1 MAALP
6 FRRPVPQPIIFTP
19 DPSLIVVS
27 QSVYRDLR
35 NELLKGFNDTASD
48 VDGKYKWETMAN
60 VAGQLLAAELKV
72 GADVATLT
80 SVQSKL
86 LSAFKKANDK
96 PELRGNIALALEKQV
111 VAYQDEIVKRVP
123 AAPLAR

>member
-6 FRRPVPQPIIFTP
+6 LDPPTPASDTLII
-19 DPSLIVVS
+19 VKK
-27 QSVYRDLR
+27 SVYKDLHDA
-35 NELLKGFNDTASD
+35 LLKGFNDTASD

-60 VAGQLLAAELKV
+60 VAEQLLATELKV
-72 GADVATLT
+72 GPDVATLT

-86 LSAFKKANDK
+86 LSAFIRANEK

-111 VAYQDEIVKRVP
+111 AAYQDEIVKRVQVP
-123 AAPLAR
+123 QLAR